1 MKHLAFLGLL
11 PALDSVIVRS
21 VELVLREIE
30 LKRADVADCDAVEGN
45 GDCLRVDIGGWFLN
59 AAKTALVDPASAN
72 TGQPNEGLVA
82 NNIQNSFDVFEDD
95 DHDGLED

>member
-1 MKHLAFLGLL
+1 VPPATVQEGGL
-11 PALDSVIVRS
+11 VNVT
-21 VELVLREIE
+21 
-30 LKRADVADCDAVEGN
+30 
-45 GDCLRVDIGGWFLN
+45 LRVDIGGSLLN